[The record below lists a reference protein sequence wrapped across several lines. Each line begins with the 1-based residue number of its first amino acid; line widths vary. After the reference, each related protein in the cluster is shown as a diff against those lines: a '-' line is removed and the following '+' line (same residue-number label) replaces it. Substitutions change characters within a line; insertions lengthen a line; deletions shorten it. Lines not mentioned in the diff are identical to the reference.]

1 MNVHH
6 STNIHTSAII
16 EKGAIIGKNCTVGP
30 FCYLGSEVVLSEN
43 TTLISH
49 VSITGDTLIG
59 ENTKIWPFA
68 SIGHDPQDL
77 KFAGE
82 KTKLIIGQNN
92 KIRESVSINPGTTGG
107 GGITLIGDNCLLM
120 AYVHIGHDCILGDNI
135 VLANMATLGG
145 HVSIDN
151 NTSLGGGVLVHQFCK
166 IGEHSLVGGGLRVV
180 QDIPPYIIANGQ
192 PLKFSGINS
201 LGLRRRDFNINQRKN
216 IKQAYKII
224 YNSNL
229 NRTQALEKLIQDFS
243 SINEIK
249 IIIKFIKNSDRGLI

>member
-1 MNVHH
+1 MKN
-6 STNIHTSAII
+6 NLIHKSAII
-16 EKGAIIGKNCTVGP
+16 SSKSKIGKNVIIGPYCIIENDVEIGDNAKIDAHTIIRPHTYIGKNCHIFSNSV
-30 FCYLGSEVVLSEN
+30 
-43 TTLISH
+43 
-49 VSITGDTLIG
+49 IG
-59 ENTKIWPFA
+59 EI
-68 SIGHDPQDL
+68 PQDK
-77 KFAGE
+77 KFEGE
-82 KTKLIIGQNN
+82 KTDLIIGDNTI
-92 KIRESVSINPGTTGG
+92 IREFCTLNRGTKDSGTTK
-107 GGITLIGDNCLLM
+107 IGKNCLLM
-120 AYVHIGHDCILGDNI
+120 AYVHVGHDCIVEDNAI
-135 VLANMATLGG
+135 LANGVQLGG
-145 HVSIDN
+145 HVEIHKFAIV
-151 NTSLGGGVLVHQFCK
+151 GGLTPVHQFCK